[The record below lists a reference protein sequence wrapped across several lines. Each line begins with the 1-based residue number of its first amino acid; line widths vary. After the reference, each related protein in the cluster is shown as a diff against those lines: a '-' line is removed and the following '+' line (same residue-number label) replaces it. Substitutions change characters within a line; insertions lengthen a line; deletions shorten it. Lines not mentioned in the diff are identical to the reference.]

1 MWKSCLVMVVLAGS
15 AWGQPSVVCPS
26 LPSNAKVAAKDIEGG
41 IELDF
46 TVPSDPTLVRARVH
60 MIETQQN
67 HVPSASM
74 VPSKAQAEDTSNG
87 ARLVVI
93 ADDPA
98 RVDDLRQQMRER
110 VGDCLSRG

>member
-1 MWKSCLVMVVLAGS
+1 MWKSCLVMAALAGS
-15 AWGQPSVVCPS
+15 AWGQPSVMCPA
-26 LPSNAKVAAKDIEGG
+26 LPDNAKVAAKDIEGG
-41 IELDF
+41 VELDF
-46 TVPSDPTLVRARVH
+46 VIPTDPTLLRARVH

-98 RVDDLRQQMRER
+98 RVDELRQQMRER